1 MIKCDESMRRSK
13 ERCYIPF
20 GRRWRCT
27 TNCKECI
34 CAMFKQEDGTWI
46 HKKLD
51 RHKGHYVKV
60 GEKYDEFESEGRE
73 V

>member
-1 MIKCDESMRRSK
+1 MIKCDEAMRRSK

-60 GEKYDEFESEGRE
+60 GETYDEFESEGRE
-73 V
+73 I

>member
-1 MIKCDESMRRSK
+1 MIKCDEAMRRSK
-13 ERCYIPF
+13 ERCFIPF

-27 TNCKECI
+27 TNCQECI

-51 RHKGHYVKV
+51 RHDGVYVKV
-60 GEKYDEFESEGRE
+60 EHDKRKTER
-73 V
+73 